1 MRTVKER
8 QLADKPLAGHVALV
22 TGAGRGMGQV
32 IARRLADDGAF
43 VIVHYAAS
51 RSGADE
57 TVATIKAAG
66 GGAIAYQADIANR
79 AEVIALFEHID
90 TSPGRLDIVVNS
102 SGVSGGGSLAQLD
115 EEQLEWMLGV
125 NLRGP
130 LYIASEAAK
139 RLGEGGRIINI
150 GSSLA
155 EYPIAGSGI
164 YGAVKSALKSFTES
178 WAKELGKQG
187 VTVNTVIPGATS
199 PGISIV
205 LRERLSFQTH
215 RPRRGS
221 RCCCCIPGITPGEL
235 GVGRSHP
242 RQWCGQRLRGCCH
255 LWMALALQ
263 GVN

>member
-199 PGISIV
+199 PGMA
-205 LRERLSFQTH
+205 ER
-215 RPRRGS
+215 
-221 RCCCCIPGITPGEL
+221 TPEPYRSYYENASPFKRI
-235 GVGRSHP
+235 GR
-242 RQWCGQRLRGCCH
+242 
-255 LWMALALQ
+255 AEEVAAVVAFLASPQASWVSGAHILAN
-263 GVN
+263 GAANA